1 MYENHWGIKPYE
13 DDDYYDFDDYLMHY
27 GIKGMKWKN
36 HVYKT
41 YDEAKGYVRKG
52 AKYIKKKAKQLKKKI
67 ARLFE
72 SKAAK
77 KKRLAKER
85 RSKKL
90 KPWKAKNA
98 VNRAKEDLKNMGKV
112 GRKAA
117 KKSMHALS
125 TGETINEKMKRRA
138 DEKAKKQRKD
148 RNMKLMRQREAMDR
162 AVRKQKENE
171 VRANRKERE
180 SRKRG
185 NQQRDVNIHEFNRG
199 VKNMRQRTKDVRN
212 LATVIEAKN
221 DYKARAAMDK
231 AHDEWEQQ
239 RRRDNV
245 NQQHGEYMLKKYNA
259 RQQQRAEDRVN
270 NAPAQVRDRQS
281 AAKRQQAQE
290 EERIRRAQQRI
301 RKQQYERSQRTQRA
315 QGRAKNRTGGHA
327 G

>member
-1 MYENHWGIKPYE
+1 MYENHWGVKPYE
-13 DDDYYDFDDYLMHY
+13 YDDEYDDYLMHY

-41 YDEAKGYVRKG
+41 YDEAKGYVKKG
-52 AKYIKKKAKQLKKKI
+52 AKYVKKKAKQLKKKI

-77 KKRLAKER
+77 KERLAKER
-85 RSKKL
+85 RRKKL

-98 VNRAKEDLKNMGKV
+98 VNRAKEDLKNMAKTGH
-112 GRKAA
+112 KAA

-125 TGETINEKMKRRA
+125 TGETIQEKMKRKA
-138 DEKAKKQRKD
+138 DEKARKQRKE
-148 RNMKLMRQREAMDR
+148 RNMALMRQREAMDR

-199 VKNMRQRTKDVRN
+199 VKDIRQRTKDVRN
-212 LATVIEAKN
+212 LATTIKAKN

-231 AHDEWEQQ
+231 AHDEWAQQ

-245 NQQHGEYMLKKYNA
+245 NKQHGEYMLKKYNA
-259 RQQQRAEDRVN
+259 RQQQKAEDRIN
-270 NAPAQVRDRQS
+270 SAPAQVRERQKE
-281 AAKRQQAQE
+281 ANLREAREK
-290 EERIRRAQQRI
+290 ERIRKAQQRV
-301 RKQQYERSQRTQRA
+301 RNSQRQEH
-315 QGRAKNRTGGHA
+315 GGHK